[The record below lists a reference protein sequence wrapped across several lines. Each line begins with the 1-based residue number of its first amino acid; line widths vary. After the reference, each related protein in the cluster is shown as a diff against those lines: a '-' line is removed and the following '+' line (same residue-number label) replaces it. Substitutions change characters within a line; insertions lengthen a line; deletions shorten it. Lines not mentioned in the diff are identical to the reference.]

1 MVLRLL
7 VVAARPR
14 AIVTSQPETA
24 SVTILVWLE
33 NNPLSTSVRE
43 SALLYPTILMLH
55 SVGMAILVGVNSMVA
70 LRLLGCAPR
79 LPLAPID
86 KLFPVMWAGF
96 WLNLVTGLVLLV
108 SAATK
113 HLLDPVMYFK
123 LGLITTAVLIIRA
136 TRTRVF
142 RGRASDDTTPVGV
155 GAKVL
160 AAASL
165 TAWALAVTSG
175 RLTAYE
181 FFRFWNWK

>member
-1 MVLRLL
+1 M
-7 VVAARPR
+7 A
-14 AIVTSQPETA
+14 
-24 SVTILVWLE
+24 ILVWLE
-33 NNPLSTSVRE
+33 NNPLSTAVRE

-79 LPLAPID
+79 LPLAPMD

-96 WLNLVTGLVLLV
+96 WLNLTTGLVLLT

-123 LGLITTAVLIIRA
+123 LGLITAAVLIIRTTRA
-136 TRTRVF
+136 TVF
-142 RGRASDDTTPVGV
+142 RGRAAEDTTVRTS
-155 GAKVL
+155 ARLL

>member
-1 MVLRLL
+1 
-7 VVAARPR
+7 VA
-14 AIVTSQPETA
+14 
-24 SVTILVWLE
+24 ILVWLE
-33 NNPLSTSVRE
+33 NNPLSTAVRE

-55 SVGMAILVGVNSMVA
+55 SVGMGILVGINSMVA

-79 LPLAPID
+79 LPLAPMD

-96 WLNLVTGLVLLV
+96 WLNLTTGLVLLAA
-108 SAATK
+108 AATK
-113 HLLDPVMYFK
+113 HLRDPVMLFK
-123 LGLITTAVLIIRA
+123 LGLITAAVLLIRRTRA
-136 TRTRVF
+136 TVF
-142 RGRASDDTTPVGV
+142 HGRRDEDTTPVRLS
-155 GAKVL
+155 ARVL

>member
-1 MVLRLL
+1 M
-7 VVAARPR
+7 A
-14 AIVTSQPETA
+14 
-24 SVTILVWLE
+24 ILVWLE
-33 NNPLSTSVRE
+33 NNSLSTAVRE
-43 SALLYPTILMLH
+43 SALLYPTILTLH

-70 LRLLGCAPR
+70 LRLLGFAPR
-79 LPLAPID
+79 LPLAPLD

-96 WLNLVTGLVLLV
+96 WLNLTTGLVLLA

-123 LGLITTAVLIIRA
+123 LGLITTAVLIIRTTRA
-136 TRTRVF
+136 TVF
-142 RGRASDDTTPVGV
+142 RGRSSEDTTPVRV
-155 GAKVL
+155 RARLL

>member
-1 MVLRLL
+1 M
-7 VVAARPR
+7 A
-14 AIVTSQPETA
+14 
-24 SVTILVWLE
+24 ILVWLE

-55 SVGMAILVGVNSMVA
+55 SVGMAILVGINSMVA

-79 LPLAPID
+79 LPLGPMD

-96 WLNLVTGLVLLV
+96 WLNLTTGLVLLA
-108 SAATK
+108 SSATK
-113 HLLDPVMYFK
+113 HLQDPVMYFK
-123 LGLITTAVLIIRA
+123 LGLITTAVFIIRA
-136 TRTRVF
+136 TRKTVF
-142 RGRASDDTTPVGV
+142 RGRSREDHTPVRRSTRL
-155 GAKVL
+155 L